1 MKFSEVIIVGGGPA
15 GSTCAWKL
23 KQGHTDCIL
32 LDSQK
37 FPRTKLCAGWITP
50 KVIDQLELSD
60 YPNIQCNDNYVNF
73 FGIDKKLKSTSYS
86 IRRYEFD
93 AWLLKRSG
101 VDVYHHKV
109 HTIKKQDGFYI
120 IDDKF
125 KCKYL
130 VGAGG
135 SHCPVYISL
144 FKAVHPRNKN
154 YEVCCLEEEIK
165 YDYKDKACRCWFYE
179 HNVQGYSWCVS
190 KNDGYLNI
198 GVGGLF
204 KGKKV
209 DIKEHWDLLI
219 RKLDSL
225 NIVKDYEFKPKG
237 YVYQIRDRVDHCR
250 LDNAFIIGDAAGLAT
265 TDLGE
270 GIGPAVES
278 AMRAADAILNKS
290 QFSLRSIHKKSDP
303 VAMGIM
309 LFLWRTINFFSFK
322 KAFKTPKRSLEN

>member
-1 MKFSEVIIVGGGPA
+1 MKFSEVIIIGGGPA

-23 KQGHTDCIL
+23 KQSHKDCIL
-32 LDSQK
+32 LESQK

-50 KVIDQLELSD
+50 EVINQLELND
-60 YPNIQCNDNYVNF
+60 YPNIQLNENYVNF
-73 FGIDKKLKSTSYS
+73 FGIDKKLKSKSYA

-93 AWLLKRSG
+93 DWLLKRSG

-109 HTIKKQDGFYI
+109 RNIKKQDGFYI
-120 IDDKF
+120 IDDVY

-135 SHCPVYISL
+135 SHCPVYISF
-144 FKAVHPRNKN
+144 FKAVHPKNKN

-165 YDYKDKACRCWFYE
+165 YDYKDKASRCWFYE
-179 HNVQGYSWCVS
+179 HNIQGYSWCIS

-204 KGKKV
+204 KGKNV
-209 DIKEHWDLLI
+209 NIKDHWDQLVN
-219 RKLDSL
+219 KLDSL
-225 NIVKDYEFKPKG
+225 NIVKNHEYKPKG
-237 YVYQIRDRVDHCR
+237 YVYQIRDRVDNCR

-270 GIGPAVES
+270 GIGPAIES
-278 AMRAADAILNKS
+278 AIRAADAIINKS
-290 QFSLRSIHKKSDP
+290 QFSLHSIHKKTDP

-309 LFLWRTINFFSFK
+309 LFLWRMISLFTI
-322 KAFKTPKRSLEN
+322 KRRSRIA

>member
-1 MKFSEVIIVGGGPA
+1 MKFSEVIIIGGGPA

-23 KQGHTDCIL
+23 KQSHKDCIL
-32 LDSQK
+32 LESQK

-50 KVIDQLELSD
+50 EVINQLELSD
-60 YPNIQCNDNYVNF
+60 YPNIQLNENYVNF
-73 FGIDKKLKSTSYS
+73 FGIDKKLKSKSYA

-93 AWLLKRSG
+93 DWLLKRSG

-109 HTIKKQDGFYI
+109 RNIKKQDGFYV
-120 IDDKF
+120 IDDVY

-135 SHCPVYISL
+135 SHCPVYISF
-144 FKAVHPRNKN
+144 FKAVHPKNKN

-165 YDYKDKACRCWFYE
+165 YDYKDKASRCWFYE
-179 HNVQGYSWCVS
+179 HNIQGYSWCIS

-204 KGKKV
+204 KGKNV
-209 DIKEHWDLLI
+209 NIKDHWDQLVN
-219 RKLDSL
+219 KLDSL
-225 NIVKDYEFKPKG
+225 NIVKNHEYKPKG
-237 YVYQIRDRVDHCR
+237 YVYQIRDRVDNCR

-270 GIGPAVES
+270 GIGPAIES
-278 AMRAADAILNKS
+278 AIRAADAIINKS
-290 QFSLRSIHKKSDP
+290 QFSLHSIHKKTDP

-309 LFLWRTINFFSFK
+309 LFLWRMVSLFTI
-322 KAFKTPKRSLEN
+322 KRRSRIA

>member
-1 MKFSEVIIVGGGPA
+1 MKFSEVIIIGGGPA

-23 KQGHTDCIL
+23 KQSHKDCIL
-32 LDSQK
+32 LESQK

-50 KVIDQLELSD
+50 EVINQLELSD
-60 YPNIQCNDNYVNF
+60 YPNIQLNENYVNF
-73 FGIDKKLKSTSYS
+73 FGIDKKLKSKSYA

-93 AWLLKRSG
+93 DWLLKRSG

-109 HTIKKQDGFYI
+109 RNIKKQDGFYV
-120 IDDKF
+120 IDDVY

-135 SHCPVYISL
+135 SHCPVYISF
-144 FKAVHPRNKN
+144 FKAVHPKNKN

-165 YDYKDKACRCWFYE
+165 YDYKDKASRCWFYE
-179 HNVQGYSWCVS
+179 HNIQGYSWCIS

-204 KGKKV
+204 KGKNV
-209 DIKEHWDLLI
+209 NIKDHWDQLVN
-219 RKLDSL
+219 KLDSL
-225 NIVKDYEFKPKG
+225 NIVKNHEYKPKG
-237 YVYQIRDRVDHCR
+237 YVYQIRDRVDNCR

-270 GIGPAVES
+270 GIGPAIES
-278 AMRAADAILNKS
+278 AIRAADAIINKS
-290 QFSLRSIHKKSDP
+290 QFSLHSIHKKTDP

-309 LFLWRTINFFSFK
+309 LFLWRMISLFTI
-322 KAFKTPKRSLEN
+322 KRRSRIA

>member
-1 MKFSEVIIVGGGPA
+1 MKFSEVIIIGGGPA

-23 KQGHTDCIL
+23 KQSHKDCIL
-32 LDSQK
+32 LESQK

-50 KVIDQLELSD
+50 EVINQLELSD
-60 YPNIQCNDNYVNF
+60 YPNIQLNENYVNF
-73 FGIDKKLKSTSYS
+73 FGIDKKLKSKSYA

-93 AWLLKRSG
+93 DWLLKRSG

-109 HTIKKQDGFYI
+109 RNIKKQDGFYI
-120 IDDKF
+120 IDDVY

-135 SHCPVYISL
+135 SHCPVYISF
-144 FKAVHPRNKN
+144 FKAVHPKNKN

-165 YDYKDKACRCWFYE
+165 YDYKDKASRCWFYE
-179 HNVQGYSWCVS
+179 HNIQGYSWCIS

-204 KGKKV
+204 KGKNV
-209 DIKEHWDLLI
+209 NIKDHWDQLVN
-219 RKLDSL
+219 KLNSL
-225 NIVKDYEFKPKG
+225 NIVKNHEYKPKG

-278 AMRAADAILNKS
+278 AICAADAIINKS
-290 QFSLRSIHKKSDP
+290 QFNLHSIHKKTDP

-309 LFLWRTINFFSFK
+309 LFLWRMISLFTI
-322 KAFKTPKRSLEN
+322 KRRSRIA

>member
-1 MKFSEVIIVGGGPA
+1 MKFSEVIIIGGGPA

-23 KQGHTDCIL
+23 KKSHKECIL

-60 YPNIQCNDNYVNF
+60 YPNIQINDNYVNF
-73 FGIDKKLKSTSYS
+73 FGIDKKLKSKSYA

-93 AWLLKRSG
+93 DWLLKRSG

-109 HTIKKQDGFYI
+109 HNIKKQDGFYI
-120 IDDKF
+120 IDNAY

-135 SHCPVYISL
+135 SHCPVYISF
-144 FKAVHPRNKN
+144 FKKVHPRNKN

-179 HNVQGYSWCVS
+179 QNIQGYSWCVS

-198 GVGGLF
+198 GVGALF

-209 DIKEHWDLLI
+209 NIREHWDFLVE
-219 RKLDSL
+219 KLDSL
-225 NIVKDYEFKPKG
+225 NIVKNYEFKPKG

-278 AMRAADAILNKS
+278 AMRAADAIINKS
-290 QFSLRSIHKKSDP
+290 QFSLQSIHKKSNP

-309 LFLWRTINFFSFK
+309 LFLWRTIHFFTIKRPS
-322 KAFKTPKRSLEN
+322 KTFQ

>member
-1 MKFSEVIIVGGGPA
+1 MKFSEVIIIGGGPA

-23 KQGHTDCIL
+23 KQSHKDCIL
-32 LDSQK
+32 LESQK

-50 KVIDQLELSD
+50 EVINQLELND
-60 YPNIQCNDNYVNF
+60 YPNIQLNENYVNF
-73 FGIDKKLKSTSYS
+73 FGIDKKLKSKSYA

-93 AWLLKRSG
+93 DWLLKRSG

-109 HTIKKQDGFYI
+109 RNIKKQDGFYV
-120 IDDKF
+120 IDDVY

-135 SHCPVYISL
+135 SHCPVYISF
-144 FKAVHPRNKN
+144 FKAVHPKNKN

-165 YDYKDKACRCWFYE
+165 YDYKDKASRCWFYE
-179 HNVQGYSWCVS
+179 HNIQGYSWCIS

-204 KGKKV
+204 KGKNV
-209 DIKEHWDLLI
+209 NIKDHWDQLVN
-219 RKLDSL
+219 KLNSL
-225 NIVKDYEFKPKG
+225 NIVKNHEYKPKG
-237 YVYQIRDRVDHCR
+237 YVYQIRDRVDNCR

-270 GIGPAVES
+270 GIGPAIES
-278 AMRAADAILNKS
+278 AIRAADAIINKS
-290 QFSLRSIHKKSDP
+290 QFSLHSIHKKTDP

-309 LFLWRTINFFSFK
+309 LFLWRMVSLFTI
-322 KAFKTPKRSLEN
+322 KRRSRIA

>member
-1 MKFSEVIIVGGGPA
+1 MKFSEVIIIGGGPA

-23 KQGHTDCIL
+23 KQRHRDCIL
-32 LDSQK
+32 LDSK
-37 FPRTKLCAGWITP
+37 IFPRTKLCAGWITP

-60 YPNIQCNDNYVNF
+60 YPNIQLNANYVNF
-73 FGIDKKLKSTSYS
+73 FGIDKKLKSKSYA

-93 AWLLKRSG
+93 DWLLKRSG

-109 HTIKKQDGFYI
+109 RNIKKQDGFYI
-120 IDDKF
+120 IDDTY

-135 SHCPVYISL
+135 SHCPVYISF
-144 FKAVHPRNKN
+144 FKAVHPRNKIH
-154 YEVCCLEEEIK
+154 EVCCLEEEIK
-165 YDYKDKACRCWFYE
+165 YDYQDKACRCWFYE
-179 HNVQGYSWCVS
+179 HNIQGYSWCVS

-209 DIKEHWDLLI
+209 NIKKHWDQLVK
-219 RKLDSL
+219 KLDTL
-225 NIVKDYEFKPKG
+225 NIVKNYEFKPKG
-237 YVYQIRDRVDHCR
+237 YVYQIRDRVDQCR
-250 LDNAFIIGDAAGLAT
+250 IDNAFIIGDAAGLAT

-278 AMRAADAILNKS
+278 AMRAVDAIINKTP
-290 QFSLRSIHKKSDP
+290 FTLHSIHKKSDP

-309 LFLWRTINFFSFK
+309 LFLWRTINFF
-322 KAFKTPKRSLEN
+322 TIKRPSKLSRRSVEN

>member
-1 MKFSEVIIVGGGPA
+1 MKFSEVIIIGGGPA

-23 KQGHTDCIL
+23 IQSGIDCIL
-32 LDSQK
+32 LDSK
-37 FPRTKLCAGWITP
+37 LFPRTKLCAGWITP

-60 YPNIQCNDNYVNF
+60 YPNIQLNANYVNF
-73 FGIDKKLKSTSYS
+73 FGIDKKLKSKSYA

-93 AWLLKRSG
+93 DWLLKRSG

-109 HTIKKQDGFYI
+109 RNIEKKDGFYI
-120 IDDKF
+120 IDAKY

-135 SHCPVYISL
+135 SYCPVYNAF
-144 FKAVHPRNKN
+144 FKELQPRKKTH
-154 YEVCCLEEEIK
+154 EVCCLEEEIK
-165 YDYKDKACRCWFYE
+165 YDYKDKECRCWFYE
-179 HNVQGYSWCVS
+179 HNMQGYSWCVS

-204 KGKKV
+204 KGEKV
-209 DIKEHWDLLI
+209 DIKEHWDHLVK
-219 RKLDSL
+219 KLETL
-225 NIVKDYEFKPKG
+225 NIVKNYKFNPKG
-237 YVYQIRDRVDHCR
+237 YVYYIRDRVDQCR
-250 LDNAFIIGDAAGLAT
+250 IGNAFIIGDAAGLAT

-278 AMRAADAILNKS
+278 AMIAADAIINKTEFTLN
-290 QFSLRSIHKKSDP
+290 SIHKKSDP

-309 LFLWRTINFFSFK
+309 LFLWRLSNFFK
-322 KAFKTPKRSLEN
+322 IKRTSKLT

>member
-1 MKFSEVIIVGGGPA
+1 MKFSEVIIIGGGPA

-23 KQGHTDCIL
+23 KQSHKDCIL
-32 LDSQK
+32 LESQK

-50 KVIDQLELSD
+50 EVINQLELSD
-60 YPNIQCNDNYVNF
+60 YPNIQLNENYVNF
-73 FGIDKKLKSTSYS
+73 FGIDKKLKSKSYA

-93 AWLLKRSG
+93 DWLLKRSG

-109 HTIKKQDGFYI
+109 RNIKKQDGFYVI
-120 IDDKF
+120 VDVY

-135 SHCPVYISL
+135 SHCPVYISF
-144 FKAVHPRNKN
+144 FKAVHPKNKN

-165 YDYKDKACRCWFYE
+165 YDYKDKASRCWFYE
-179 HNVQGYSWCVS
+179 HNIQGYSWCIS

-204 KGKKV
+204 KGKNV
-209 DIKEHWDLLI
+209 NIKDHWDQLVN
-219 RKLDSL
+219 KLDSL
-225 NIVKDYEFKPKG
+225 NIVKNHEYKPKG

-278 AMRAADAILNKS
+278 AICAADAIINKS
-290 QFSLRSIHKKSDP
+290 QFSLHSIHKKTDP

-309 LFLWRTINFFSFK
+309 LFLWRMISLFTI
-322 KAFKTPKRSLEN
+322 KRRSRIA

>member
-1 MKFSEVIIVGGGPA
+1 MKFSEVIIIGGGPA

-23 KQGHTDCIL
+23 KQSHKDCIL
-32 LDSQK
+32 LESQK

-50 KVIDQLELSD
+50 EVINQLELND
-60 YPNIQCNDNYVNF
+60 YPNIQLNENYVNF
-73 FGIDKKLKSTSYS
+73 FGIDKKLKSKSYA

-93 AWLLKRSG
+93 DWLLKRSG

-109 HTIKKQDGFYI
+109 RNIKKQDGFYV
-120 IDDKF
+120 IDDVY

-135 SHCPVYISL
+135 SHCPVYISF
-144 FKAVHPRNKN
+144 FKAVHPKNKN

-165 YDYKDKACRCWFYE
+165 YDYKDKASRCWFYE
-179 HNVQGYSWCVS
+179 HNIQGYSWCIS

-204 KGKKV
+204 KGKNV
-209 DIKEHWDLLI
+209 NIKDHWDQLVN
-219 RKLDSL
+219 KLDSL
-225 NIVKDYEFKPKG
+225 NIVKNHEYKPKG
-237 YVYQIRDRVDHCR
+237 YVYQIRDRVDNCR
-250 LDNAFIIGDAAGLAT
+250 VDNAFIIGDAAGLAT

-270 GIGPAVES
+270 GIGPAIES
-278 AMRAADAILNKS
+278 AIRAADAIINKS
-290 QFSLRSIHKKSDP
+290 QFSLHSIHKKTDP

-309 LFLWRTINFFSFK
+309 LFLWRMVSLFTI
-322 KAFKTPKRSLEN
+322 KRRSRIA

>member
-1 MKFSEVIIVGGGPA
+1 MIFAEVIIIGGGPA

-23 KQGHTDCIL
+23 KQSHKDCIL
-32 LDSQK
+32 LDSKK

-60 YPNIQCNDNYVNF
+60 YPNIQLNDNYVNF
-73 FGIDKKLKSTSYS
+73 FGIDKKLKSKSYS

-93 AWLLKRSG
+93 DWLLNRSG

-109 HTIKKQDGFYI
+109 QKIVKQDGFYI
-120 IDDKF
+120 IDDLY
-125 KCKYL
+125 KCEFL

-135 SHCPVYISL
+135 SHCPVYNSF
-144 FKAVHPRNKN
+144 FKKLHPRNKN

-198 GVGGLF
+198 GVGALF

-209 DIKEHWDLLI
+209 TIKEHWDLLVE
-219 RKLDSL
+219 KLNSL
-225 NIVKDYEFKPKG
+225 DIVTNYEFKPKG

-278 AMRAADAILNKS
+278 AMRAAESIINKS
-290 QFSLRSIHKKSDP
+290 EFSLHSIHKKSDP

-309 LFLWRTINFFSFK
+309 LFLWRMINFFTLK
-322 KAFKTPKRSLEN
+322 KTSNIS

>member
-1 MKFSEVIIVGGGPA
+1 MKFSEVIIIGGGPA

-23 KQGHTDCIL
+23 KQRHKDCIL
-32 LDSQK
+32 LESQK

-50 KVIDQLELSD
+50 EVINQLELND
-60 YPNIQCNDNYVNF
+60 YPNIQLNENYVNF
-73 FGIDKKLKSTSYS
+73 FGIDKKLKSKSYA

-93 AWLLKRSG
+93 DWLLKRSG

-109 HTIKKQDGFYI
+109 RNIKKQDGFYI
-120 IDDKF
+120 IDDVY

-135 SHCPVYISL
+135 SHCPVYISF
-144 FKAVHPRNKN
+144 FKAIHPKNKN

-165 YDYKDKACRCWFYE
+165 YDYKDKASRCWFYE
-179 HNVQGYSWCVS
+179 HNIQGYSWCIS

-204 KGKKV
+204 KGKNV
-209 DIKEHWDLLI
+209 NIKDHWDQLVN
-219 RKLDSL
+219 KLDSL
-225 NIVKDYEFKPKG
+225 NIVKNHEYKPKG

-278 AMRAADAILNKS
+278 AIRAADAIINKS
-290 QFSLRSIHKKSDP
+290 QFNLHSIHKKTDP

-309 LFLWRTINFFSFK
+309 LFLWRMISLFTI
-322 KAFKTPKRSLEN
+322 KRRSRIA

>member
-1 MKFSEVIIVGGGPA
+1 MKFSEVIIIGGGPA

-23 KQGHTDCIL
+23 KQNHKDCIL

-60 YPNIQCNDNYVNF
+60 YPNIQLNDNYVNF
-73 FGIDKKLKSTSYS
+73 FGIDKKLKSKSYA

-93 AWLLKRSG
+93 DWLLKRSG

-109 HTIKKQDGFYI
+109 HDIKKLEGFYI
-120 IDDKF
+120 IDDAY

-135 SHCPVYISL
+135 SHCPVYISF
-144 FKAVHPRNKN
+144 FKKVHPRNKN
-154 YEVCCLEEEIK
+154 KEVCCLEEEIK

-179 HNVQGYSWCVS
+179 HNIQGYSWCVS

-198 GVGGLF
+198 GVGALF

-209 DIKEHWDLLI
+209 TIKEHWDLLVE
-219 RKLDSL
+219 KLNSL
-225 NIVKDYEFKPKG
+225 DIVKDHEFKPKG
-237 YVYQIRDRVDHCR
+237 YVYHIRDRVDHCR

-278 AMRAADAILNKS
+278 GMRAAEAIIHKS
-290 QFSLRSIHKKSDP
+290 EFSLHSIHKQSNP
-303 VAMGIM
+303 FAMGIM
-309 LFLWRTINFFSFK
+309 LFLWRTINFF
-322 KAFKTPKRSLEN
+322 TIKRTSRISK